1 MPSCA
6 SQKKHSMAEESAA
19 RKWKLSDVGVF
30 LKNSLLAIVRGQFLM
45 RLRID
50 EYFIHIVYVF
60 FLMAMLILISLGV
73 ENSLNKVEENKQT
86 LKELRII
93 WSDKTFEMAGVSSR
107 SEVERK
113 LSEMGS
119 KLGEPDRSATV
130 LNK

>member
-1 MPSCA
+1 
-6 SQKKHSMAEESAA
+6 MAEETAA

>member
-1 MPSCA
+1 M
-6 SQKKHSMAEESAA
+6 MAEETTV
-19 RKWKLSDVGVF
+19 RKWKLSDIGAF
-30 LKNSLLAIVRGQFLM
+30 LKNSFLAILQGRFLM

-130 LNK
+130 LDK

>member
-1 MPSCA
+1 M
-6 SQKKHSMAEESAA
+6 MAKETTV
-19 RKWKLSDVGVF
+19 RKWKLSDIGAF
-30 LKNSLLAIVRGQFLM
+30 LKNSFLAILQGRFLM

-130 LNK
+130 LDK

>member
-1 MPSCA
+1 M
-6 SQKKHSMAEESAA
+6 MAEETTV
-19 RKWKLSDVGVF
+19 RKWKLSDIGAF
-30 LKNSLLAIVRGQFLM
+30 LKNSFLAILQGRFLM

-130 LNK
+130 LQK

>member
-1 MPSCA
+1 M
-6 SQKKHSMAEESAA
+6 MAEDTTV
-19 RKWKLSDVGVF
+19 RKWKLSDIGAF
-30 LKNSLLAIVRGQFLM
+30 LKNSFLAILRGQFLM

-130 LNK
+130 LDK